1 MDYIL
6 ASLFALM
13 VGAFAAHYHRLTA
26 RAQALSVVHTRLVQ
40 ALNAH
45 STAIASSAQAN
56 PHLHFPVQNLLR
68 KLRAIQTLGL
78 PAVDQQMDV
87 YDALWSIY
95 HQNAPKEPERP
106 MLYSAA
112 PAPVKTYAS
121 ETVGSYGD
129 SDFLK
134 AVSDMAPARAWEV
147 MDELMERGEE
157 EQKG

>member
-95 HQNAPKEPERP
+95 HQNAPQEILEQHDHLQALKMEYNQMAFAYNDCQR
-106 MLYSAA
+106 SALQSRM
-112 PAPVKTYAS
+112 AS
-121 ETVGSYGD
+121 LFGHT
-129 SDFLK
+129 
-134 AVSDMAPARAWEV
+134 MAPPC
-147 MDELMERGEE
+147 
-157 EQKG
+157 